1 MLARVPLPRSL
12 LATLVRHWLRSEPTL
27 QNILPGC
34 RPGEPKTQ
42 DGNYT
47 HFGKHVCAALP
58 EWPSL
63 LHFVRHS
70 HTLWKPSS
78 AACWYAKKLQNQT
91 HFTLGHANMD
101 NFFFFFPNCQMGLT
115 LGSGPHGSLSKGC
128 PSIPSDGPTW
138 LARRSA
144 QASPLFEQSS
154 LKRESWNGWP
164 MASLTYRKNSRGG
177 HAPQSSSSLWS
188 KASPARGR

>member
-63 LHFVRHS
+63 LHFVRRS

-101 NFFFFFPNCQMGLT
+101 NFFFFSKLPNGLDSWQWT
-115 LGSGPHGSLSKGC
+115 PWLTFQRMSKYSFRWPYMVGQEICSGLSF
-128 PSIPSDGPTW
+128 I
-138 LARRSA
+138 
-144 QASPLFEQSS
+144 
-154 LKRESWNGWP
+154 
-164 MASLTYRKNSRGG
+164 
-177 HAPQSSSSLWS
+177 
-188 KASPARGR
+188 